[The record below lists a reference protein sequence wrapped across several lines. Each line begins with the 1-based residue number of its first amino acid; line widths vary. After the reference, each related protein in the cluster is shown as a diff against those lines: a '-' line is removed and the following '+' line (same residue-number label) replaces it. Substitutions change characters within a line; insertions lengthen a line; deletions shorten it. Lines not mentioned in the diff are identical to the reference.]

1 MKKKYLVKGIVS
13 TLLAS
18 SMILLAACGNGTG
31 GDGTTKGTTK
41 GNDSTTPVGSEG
53 DEFAGYP
60 MDTDVKISWYV
71 NHGYILN
78 PAYGSAE
85 ESPFHRDL
93 EKNTGVDIEWKFPT
107 AGTDGNQ
114 DLNLLLASA
123 TLPDIIY
130 GAVMK
135 EADRHVAEGTIR
147 DLADVLEANSPNYW
161 AFLQSNEMYDKA
173 MKTDSGVYIGY
184 GFFRED
190 GGWNDTYLGPVVRQD
205 LLDEQNL
212 ELPETISEFE
222 NVIKVFKEEYDMT
235 LSFAWSRWNSFG
247 IAGAFGAYGG
257 TVFRT
262 YVDNDGKIQL
272 AQAQP
277 EWRDYMAKLN
287 EWWEAGLMDQDV
299 MTLDDS
305 LAQSKALNE
314 VMGLSFT
321 SMGQL
326 SNWIKDAEAADNGA
340 EWVGLQYPTDDNGK
354 LSSVF
359 GGYGIEPASIT
370 FISNDIDDEKLPVA
384 MRLLDYAYTEEGN
397 LYWNFGTEGESWE
410 YNDEG
415 EVEYLPV
422 VLDDPDGLNN
432 AISKYGGSTWSGPC
446 IQATR
451 LLYLKNTEQ
460 SIAANDTWF
469 YKNEEQ
475 TYKDKI
481 PAGVSFTADEA
492 NEILEIQ
499 TAISTFVSETAAK
512 FMIGEQDIDTFDD
525 FVAQMDSMGLP
536 RLLEINQAAYD
547 RFMAR

>member
-1 MKKKYLVKGIVS
+1 MKRSKLVKSLLSV
-13 TLLAS
+13 LLAS
-18 SMILLAACGNGTG
+18 TMVFLAACGGGTG
-31 GDGTTKGTTK
+31 GDSTTKEGNNSEGSNTT
-41 GNDSTTPVGSEG
+41 EAAG
-53 DEFAGYP
+53 DEFTGYP
-60 MDTDVKISWYV
+60 MDTDVTISWYV

-78 PAYGSAE
+78 TAYGSAE

-107 AGTDGNQ
+107 AGADGTQ
-114 DLNLLLASA
+114 DLNLLLASD

-135 EADRHVAEGTIR
+135 EADRHVDEGTIR
-147 DLADVLEANSPNYW
+147 DLADDIETHSPNYYQ
-161 AFLQSNEMYDKA
+161 FLQSNEMYDKA

-190 GGWNDTYLGPVVRQD
+190 GGWNDTYMGPVVRQD
-205 LLDEQNL
+205 LLSEQNL
-212 ELPETISEFE
+212 ESPKTISEFE
-222 NVIKVFKEEYDMT
+222 NVIKVFKEEYDM
-235 LSFAWSRWNSFG
+235 SFSYAWSRWNSFG

-262 YVDNDGKIQL
+262 YVDDDGKVQL

-277 EWRDYMAKLN
+277 EWRDYMVKLN

-314 VMGLSFT
+314 AMGISFT
-321 SMGQL
+321 SMGQM
-326 SNWIKDAEAADNGA
+326 SNWIKDAEAAENGA
-340 EWVGLQYPTDDNGK
+340 DWVGLQYPTDDEGN

-359 GGYGIEPASIT
+359 GGYGIEPSSIT
-370 FISNDIDDEKLPVA
+370 FISSDIDDEKLPVA
-384 MRLLDYAYTEEGN
+384 MRLMDYAYTEEGN

-410 YNDEG
+410 YNDDG

-460 SIAANDTWF
+460 SIKANDVWF
-469 YKNEEQ
+469 YENEEQ
-475 TYKDKI
+475 TYKDKL
-481 PAGVSFTADEA
+481 PAGVSFTADEST
-492 NEILEIQ
+492 EILEIQ
-499 TAISTFVSETAAK
+499 TAISTLVSETAAR
-512 FMIGEQDIDTFDD
+512 FMIGEQDLDTFDD
-525 FVAQMDSMGLP
+525 FVAQLNDMGLE
-536 RLLEINQAAYD
+536 RLLEINQNSYD